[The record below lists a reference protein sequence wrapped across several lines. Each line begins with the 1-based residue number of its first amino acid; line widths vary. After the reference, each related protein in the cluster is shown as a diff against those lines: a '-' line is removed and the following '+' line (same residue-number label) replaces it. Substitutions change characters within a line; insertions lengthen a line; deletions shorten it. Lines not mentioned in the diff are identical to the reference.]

1 MLQDLRHGA
10 RMLVKNP
17 GFALIAIISIAI
29 GVGANAAMFSL
40 ADGLVLR
47 PLRVPR
53 SSEIVEVSALSPRAS
68 SAFVTTSLLSR
79 PDYLD
84 LRDRARSF
92 NGLLAYSTLVTG
104 FAVRQDEPVQSTMG
118 LLVSANFFTVL
129 ELTPALGR
137 FFLPGED
144 RVAGRDAVMVIAHNV
159 WTDRFGADP
168 TIVGRRVRL
177 GGVDFAIVGVAPKG
191 FEGMHLALH
200 PAYYVPYAMSTAMP
214 GAIPDG
220 LERRGLRNLAVK
232 GRLKPGVPLAQARE
246 EVRLIAASLEQTYPD
261 SNRGY
266 GLLVKSDFDARLAER
281 GPSAPGAFMLL
292 TLAFVV
298 LLVACANVAGL
309 LMSRGPAREREIALR
324 LAIGGGRLRVIRQL
338 VTESVLLAA
347 GGGLLGLLFGF
358 TAVRFFRR
366 LPIVSDIG
374 VRLIFELDR
383 RAIAVAVILAAAS
396 TLISSLIPAWR
407 ATRRVD
413 LNSALKI
420 GTSGG
425 GRSSRL
431 WGQNGLVAGQVA
443 LSVILLA
450 VTVFLSRAFEQEL
463 REPGF
468 RTTRML
474 LSNYEPRLARY
485 DDAQT
490 KAFYRQLKERARG
503 LAGVTS
509 VGMTSVMPLNQ
520 DSREATA
527 IVPEG
532 FQLPRGTTSVTVLSS
547 RIDEGYLATMQIPV
561 VQGRGIESTDT
572 EDAPRVA
579 LVNQSLAARYWPGQN
594 AVGRRIRLIS
604 RDEQVSAEVVGVTA
618 NNKYNF
624 IGEAPTP
631 WMYLAQQQDPGFRTT
646 LIVASESDS
655 AALASPLRAVLR
667 ELDPAMPISGV
678 RTIEEF
684 YRGNATGIVTALV
697 VITASMGLLG
707 LTLAMVGLY
716 GLVSYVVARQTREI
730 GIRMAV
736 GAQRGS
742 VLRMVLRRGLWRA
755 AWGAAFGV
763 AGCLAAGP
771 LLRAVFPTLGS
782 MDLRTYVTVILV
794 LAAVTLL
801 ASYIPARRA
810 AHIDPLRALRQE

>member
-1 MLQDLRHGA
+1 MLQDLRLGA

-17 GFALIAIISIAI
+17 GFAMIAILSIAI

-53 SSEIVEVSALSPRAS
+53 SSEIVAVSALSPRAS

-79 PDYLD
+79 PDFLD

-92 NGLLAYSTLVTG
+92 NGLLAYGTLVTG

-118 LLVSANFFTVL
+118 LVVSANFFDVL
-129 ELTPALGR
+129 ELKPALGR
-137 FFLPGED
+137 FFLPEED

-168 TIVGRRVRL
+168 GILGRRVRL
-177 GGVDFAIVGVAPKG
+177 GGVDFEVVGVAPQG
-191 FEGMHLALH
+191 FEGMNLALH
-200 PAYYVPYAMSTAMP
+200 PAYYVPYAITTVLP
-214 GAIPDG
+214 DAIPDA
-220 LERRGLRNLAVK
+220 LERRGLRNLTVK
-232 GRLKPGVPLAQARE
+232 GRLKPDVSLGQARE
-246 EVRLIAASLEQTYPD
+246 EVRLIAAGLERTYPD

-266 GLLVKSDFDARLAER
+266 GLTVKSDFDARLEER

-309 LMSRGPAREREIALR
+309 LMSRGPVREREIALR
-324 LAIGGGRLRVIRQL
+324 LAIGGGRLRVVRQL
-338 VTESVLLAA
+338 VTESVLLAV
-347 GGGLLGLLFGF
+347 GGGLLGLVFGYI
-358 TAVRFFRR
+358 AVRLFRQ

-383 RAIAVAVILAAAS
+383 RAIAVGVVLAAAS
-396 TLISSLIPAWR
+396 VLISSLVPAWR

-413 LNSALKI
+413 LNSSLKI
-420 GTSGG
+420 GSSA
-425 GRSSRL
+425 GRASRL
-431 WGQNGLVAGQVA
+431 WGQNSLVAGQVA
-443 LSVILLA
+443 LSVILLV
-450 VTVFLSRAFEQEL
+450 VTVFLSRAVEREL

-485 DDAQT
+485 DDART
-490 KAFYRQLKERARG
+490 KAFYRQLKDRARA
-503 LAGVTS
+503 LPQVTS

-520 DSREATA
+520 DYREALA

-532 FQLPRGTTSVTVLSS
+532 FQMPRGTTSMTVLSS
-547 RIDEGYLATMQIPV
+547 RIDEEYLVTMQIPV
-561 VQGRGIESTDT
+561 VQGRGIAATDT

-579 LVNQSLAARYWPGQN
+579 LVNQSMAARYWPGQS
-594 AVGRRIRLIS
+594 AVGKRIRLLNRS
-604 RDEQVSAEVVGVTA
+604 GQVWAEVVGVTA
-618 NNKYNF
+618 DSKYGF
-624 IGEAPTP
+624 IGEGPTP
-631 WMYLAQQQDPGFRTT
+631 WTYLPQQQDPGARAT
-646 LIVASESDS
+646 LIVASDGDS
-655 AALASPLRAVLR
+655 AALASPLRAIVR

-678 RTIEEF
+678 RTMEDF
-684 YRGNATGIVTALV
+684 YRGNATGIVTALIG
-697 VITASMGLLG
+697 ITASMGLLG

-716 GLVSYVVARQTREI
+716 GLVAYVVARQTREI

-736 GAQRGS
+736 GAQSGS
-742 VLRMVLRRGLWRA
+742 VLRMVLRRGFWRA
-755 AWGAAFGV
+755 AWGAVFGI

-771 LLRAVFPTLGS
+771 LLRAVFPTVGS
-782 MDLRTYVTVILV
+782 IDVRTYITVIAI

-810 AHIDPLRALRQE
+810 AHIDPLRALRTE

>member
-1 MLQDLRHGA
+1 MIRDLQHGLRVL
-10 RMLVKNP
+10 MKNP
-17 GFALIAIISIAI
+17 GFAMIAILSIAI

-53 SSEIVEVSALSPRAS
+53 SSEIVAVSALSPRAS

-79 PDYLD
+79 PDFLD

-92 NGLLAYSTLVTG
+92 NGLLAYGTLVTG
-104 FAVRQDEPVQSTMG
+104 FAVRQDEPVQTTMG
-118 LLVSANFFTVL
+118 LVVSANFFDVL
-129 ELTPALGR
+129 ELKPALGR
-137 FFLPGED
+137 FFLPEED

-159 WTDRFGADP
+159 WTERFGADP
-168 TIVGRRVRL
+168 GILGRRVRL
-177 GGVDFAIVGVAPKG
+177 GGVDFEVIGVAPEE
-191 FEGMHLALH
+191 FEGMNVALH
-200 PAYYVPYAMSTAMP
+200 PAYYIPHVMTAAMP
-214 GAIPDG
+214 GAVPGALD
-220 LERRGLRNLAVK
+220 RRDFRGLAVK
-232 GRLKPGVPLAQARE
+232 GRLKPGMSLAQARE
-246 EVRLIAASLEQTYPD
+246 ETRLLAANLEQTYPD
-261 SNRGY
+261 TNRGY
-266 GLLVKSDFDARLAER
+266 GLTVKSDFDARLEER
-281 GPSAPGAFMLL
+281 GPAAPGAFMLL
-292 TLAFVV
+292 ALAFVV

-309 LMSRGPAREREIALR
+309 LMSRGPIREREIALR
-324 LAIGGGRLRVIRQL
+324 MAIGGGRLRVIRQL
-338 VTESVLLAA
+338 VTESVLLAI
-347 GGGLLGLLFGF
+347 GGGLLGLVFGYI
-358 TAVRFFRR
+358 AVRLLRQ

-374 VRLIFELDR
+374 VRLIFDLDR
-383 RAIAVAVILAAAS
+383 RAIAVGVVLAAAS
-396 TLISSLIPAWR
+396 VLISSLVPAWR

-413 LNSALKI
+413 LNSSLKI
-420 GTSGG
+420 GTSA
-425 GRSSRL
+425 GRGSRL
-431 WGQNGLVAGQVA
+431 WGQNSLVAGQVA
-443 LSVILLA
+443 LSVILLV
-450 VTVFLSRAFEQEL
+450 VTVFLSRAFENEL

-503 LAGVTS
+503 LPRVTS

-520 DSREATA
+520 DNREATA
-527 IVPEG
+527 ILPEG
-532 FQLPRGTTSVTVLSS
+532 FQLPHGTTSVTVLSS

-561 VQGRGIESTDT
+561 VHGRGIEPFDT

-579 LVNQSLAARYWPGQN
+579 LVNQSMAARYWPGQN
-594 AVGRRIRLIS
+594 AVGKRIRLVS
-604 RDEQVSAEVVGVTA
+604 RDEQVWAEVVGVTA
-618 NNKYNF
+618 DSKYNF

-631 WMYLAQQQDPGFRTT
+631 WMYLAQQQDPGFRAT
-646 LIVASESDS
+646 LIIASEGDS
-655 AALASPLRAVLR
+655 AALAAPLRSAVR

-697 VITASMGLLG
+697 AITASMGLLG

-716 GLVSYVVARQTREI
+716 GLVAYVVARQTREI

-736 GAQRGS
+736 GAQSGS
-742 VLRMVLRRGLWRA
+742 VLRMVLRRGFWRA
-755 AWGAAFGV
+755 AWGAVFGI

-771 LLRAVFPTLGS
+771 LLRAVFPTVGS
-782 MDLRTYVTVILV
+782 IDVRTYVTVIAI

-810 AHIDPLRALRQE
+810 AHIDPLRALRTE

>member
-1 MLQDLRHGA
+1 MLNDLKHGA

-17 GFALIAIISIAI
+17 GFAMIAILSIAI

-53 SSEIVEVSALSPRAS
+53 SSEIVAVSALSPRAS

-79 PDYLD
+79 ADFLD

-92 NGLLAYSTLVTG
+92 NGLLAYGTLVTG

-118 LLVSANFFTVL
+118 LAVSANFFDVL
-129 ELTPALGR
+129 ELKPALGR
-137 FFLPGED
+137 FFLPEED
-144 RVAGRDAVMVIAHNV
+144 RVAGRDAVMVIAHHV

-168 TIVGRRVRL
+168 GILGRRVRL
-177 GGVDFAIVGVAPKG
+177 GGVDFEVVGVAPEG
-191 FEGMHLALH
+191 FEGMNLALH
-200 PAYYVPYAMSTAMP
+200 PAYYVPS
-214 GAIPDG
+214 AITTVLPDAVPDA
-220 LERRGLRNLAVK
+220 LERRGLRNLTVK
-232 GRLKPGVPLAQARE
+232 GRLKPNVSLGQARE
-246 EVRLIAASLEQTYPD
+246 EVRLIAAGLERTYPD

-266 GLLVKSDFDARLAER
+266 GLMVKSDFDARLEER

-309 LMSRGPAREREIALR
+309 LMSRGPVREREIALR
-324 LAIGGGRLRVIRQL
+324 LAIGGGRLRVVRQL
-338 VTESVLLAA
+338 VTESVLLAV
-347 GGGLLGLLFGF
+347 GGGLLGLVFGYI
-358 TAVRFFRR
+358 AVRLFRQ

-383 RAIAVAVILAAAS
+383 RAIAVGVVLAAAS
-396 TLISSLIPAWR
+396 VLISSLVPAWR

-413 LNSALKI
+413 LNSSLKT
-420 GTSGG
+420 GTSS
-425 GRSSRL
+425 GRASRL
-431 WGQNGLVAGQVA
+431 WGQNSLVAGQVA
-443 LSVILLA
+443 LSVILLV
-450 VTVFLSRAFEQEL
+450 VTVFLSRAFEREL

-485 DDAQT
+485 DEART
-490 KAFYRQLKERARG
+490 KAFYRQLKDRARA
-503 LAGVTS
+503 LPQVTS

-520 DSREATA
+520 DYREALA

-532 FQLPRGTTSVTVLSS
+532 FQLPRGTTSMTVLSS
-547 RIDEGYLATMQIPV
+547 RIDEEYLVTMQIPV
-561 VQGRGIESTDT
+561 VEGRGIEATDT

-579 LVNQSLAARYWPGQN
+579 LVNQSMAARYWPGQR
-594 AVGRRIRLIS
+594 AVGKRIRLLN
-604 RDEQVSAEVVGVTA
+604 RAGQEWAEIVGVTA
-618 NNKYNF
+618 DSKYGF

-631 WMYLAQQQDPGFRTT
+631 WTYLAQQQDPGARAT
-646 LIVASESDS
+646 LIVASDRDS
-655 AALASPLRAVLR
+655 AALASPLRAVVR

-678 RTIEEF
+678 RTMEDF

-697 VITASMGLLG
+697 GITASMGLLG

-716 GLVSYVVARQTREI
+716 GLVAYVVARQTREI

-736 GAQRGS
+736 GAPSGS
-742 VLRMVLRRGLWRA
+742 VLRMVLRRGFWRA
-755 AWGAAFGV
+755 AWGAVFGI

-771 LLRAVFPTLGS
+771 LLRAVFPTVGS
-782 MDLRTYVTVILV
+782 IDVRTYVTVIAI

-810 AHIDPLRALRQE
+810 AHIDPLRALRTE